1 MVYVCVGQKLVF
13 IYFTAAVI
21 FGTYAWWTFNAIVLA
36 YLLSVVAE
44 LTTKLTLLEAGT

>member
-1 MVYVCVGQKLVF
+1 MFALAIGVKPFLV
-13 IYFTAAVI
+13 
-21 FGTYAWWTFNAIVLA
+21 FNAIVFA